1 MLFSALLF
9 DIMCYIVSV
18 EKGGM
23 SGDNNI
29 ERTDST
35 SYTASQLKVR
45 SSAPE
50 EDLTLNVKCWAHV
63 LVSMTQI
70 FLEKAIWITVNK

>member
-23 SGDNNI
+23 SGDNHI
-29 ERTDST
+29 ERTD

-50 EDLTLNVKCWAHV
+50 EDFTLNVKCWAHV

-70 FLEKAIWITVNK
+70 FLGKAIWITVNK

>member
-23 SGDNNI
+23 SGDNHI
-29 ERTDST
+29 ERTD

-50 EDLTLNVKCWAHV
+50 EDFTLNVKC
-63 LVSMTQI
+63 
-70 FLEKAIWITVNK
+70 